1 MTGRTLAVNTT
12 AVDEDGRMVTFMAGT
27 TVSAK
32 VAEGITNPKAWG
44 DGDESSEPKAVADM
58 GKAELQAEVDRRNA
72 ERPEAEAVQVE
83 GKGTVA
89 DLRKAL
95 EADAQSV

>member
-1 MTGRTLAVNTT
+1 MAGRKLAVNTT
-12 AVDEDGRMVTFMAGT
+12 ALDEDGRMVTFPAGT

-32 VAEGITNPKAWG
+32 VAEGITNPKAW
-44 DGDESSEPKAVADM
+44 DAVEDDAPKAVADM
-58 GKAELQAEVDRRNA
+58 GKGELEAEVARRNA
-72 ERPEAEAVQVE
+72 ERPEVDAIVVE

-95 EADAQSV
+95 TADDADA